1 MEQRELK
8 FKQEMFL
15 RWLLYH
21 KENDISFQCRGLI
34 ERIIEDGVYEY
45 GQGMTSELNNLRC
58 TYIHDFNNHLLKTSM
73 V

>member
-21 KENDISFQCRGLI
+21 KENDTSFQFRKLI

-45 GQGMTSELNNLRC
+45 GKLMTSELNNLRC
-58 TYIHDFNNHLLKTSM
+58 VYIDDFNNYLLKNSI